1 MNVFED
7 LFLLQRIDHLI
18 RTRATGTPD
27 QLADR
32 LNISERHVYRLVG
45 KLRDQGL
52 PIGYD
57 KFKCTYYYSEP
68 VALRFDIEVNGR
80 KLLAIKG
87 GEKKS
92 GLFPALTIYGS
103 DTLDIC

>member
-1 MNVFED
+1 M
-7 LFLLQRIDHLI
+7 LQRIDHLI

-32 LNISERHVYRLVG
+32 LNISERHIYRLVG

-57 KFKCTYYYSEP
+57 KFKSTYFYSEP

-87 GEKKS
+87 GEKKPD
-92 GLFPALTIYGS
+92 LFPALTFFGR
-103 DTLDIC
+103 DGLDIC